1 MPSHEYLPELPT
13 PQLLPQCEVPYFYC
27 PFRLLS
33 LGFVMMGR
41 SSGHSFT
48 VAGLRLE
55 DLSEDI
61 VIGGVAVGFVL
72 GLELERLSIVD

>member
-1 MPSHEYLPELPT
+1 
-13 PQLLPQCEVPYFYC
+13 
-27 PFRLLS
+27 
-33 LGFVMMGR
+33 MMGR

-48 VAGLRLE
+48 VAGLSLE